1 MKDYEKRGYLLENFR
16 LFHLRSQGTAKVDFH
31 YHEFCKLLLL
41 VTGQGSY
48 YIDGQHYLLHSGDV
62 VMVGDHCI
70 HKPELEESAIY
81 ERIILYVSPNYL
93 KQLSTQDCDLSTLF
107 SGKDGHVLR
116 PTEKQRKQIYQLAA
130 QLEQDLSQEGFGRE
144 LLSSAS
150 LTRLLVTLGRC
161 LGQRQETQPSPLMP
175 ESRRNYEIMRY
186 LDAHLREDIDINQLA
201 DHFFVS
207 KYYMMR
213 SFRRETGMTILGYLT
228 QKRLMQAR
236 MYMDSGMSATES
248 CYRCGFGSYSS
259 FTRAYRQHCGTTPT
273 GRLSTGLVR
282 EEGIE

>member
-41 VTGQGSY
+41 VSGQGSY

-93 KQLSTQDCDLSTLF
+93 KQLSTQDCDLSALF

-116 PTEKQRKQIYQLAA
+116 PTEKQRKQI
-130 QLEQDLSQEGFGRE
+130 
-144 LLSSAS
+144 
-150 LTRLLVTLGRC
+150 
-161 LGQRQETQPSPLMP
+161 
-175 ESRRNYEIMRY
+175 
-186 LDAHLREDIDINQLA
+186 
-201 DHFFVS
+201 
-207 KYYMMR
+207 
-213 SFRRETGMTILGYLT
+213 
-228 QKRLMQAR
+228 
-236 MYMDSGMSATES
+236 
-248 CYRCGFGSYSS
+248 
-259 FTRAYRQHCGTTPT
+259 
-273 GRLSTGLVR
+273 
-282 EEGIE
+282 